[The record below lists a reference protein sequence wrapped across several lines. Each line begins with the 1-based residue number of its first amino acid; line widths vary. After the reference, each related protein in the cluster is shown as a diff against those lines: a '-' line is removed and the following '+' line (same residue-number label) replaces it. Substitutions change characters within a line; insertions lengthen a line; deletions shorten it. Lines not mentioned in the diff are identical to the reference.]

1 MELLKENDEGKKKT
15 IEMMFS
21 FLKEVNIF
29 LFFLS
34 YILSYVVLK
43 SKYSKDKS
51 ILMVSV
57 KV

>member
-1 MELLKENDEGKKKT
+1 MKGKKNK

-29 LFFLS
+29 IFFLA

-43 SKYSKDKS
+43 SKYSKDKF
-51 ILMVSV
+51 ILMVLV